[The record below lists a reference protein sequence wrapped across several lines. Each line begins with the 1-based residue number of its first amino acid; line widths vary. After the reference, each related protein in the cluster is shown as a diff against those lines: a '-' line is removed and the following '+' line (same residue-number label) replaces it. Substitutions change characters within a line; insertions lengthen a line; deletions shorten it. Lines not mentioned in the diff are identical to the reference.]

1 MLEDLKNGVGLKT
14 VVETHQLANRRCVEH
29 TLHRLQGEP
38 MYMQPDPKKFAF
50 VRYITRWLKHDEE
63 GLYDEAFQ
71 WPYEKRVNI
80 FRMPRRGAKI
90 TDPQL
95 ENCLLD
101 VVTECGQEPP
111 GTCS

>member
-1 MLEDLKNGVGLKT
+1 MKT
-14 VVETHQLANRRCVEH
+14 VVETHQLANRRCVKY

-38 MYMQPDPKKFAF
+38 MYKQPDPKKIAF
-50 VRYITRWLKHDEE
+50 VCQVHHALDEE

-71 WPYEKRVNI
+71 WPYEKRVNT
-80 FRMPRRGAKI
+80 FRLTRRGAKI

-95 ENCLLD
+95 ENCLLE
-101 VVTECGQEPP
+101 VVAECGKEPP

>member
-1 MLEDLKNGVGLKT
+1 MEFGLKT

-29 TLHRLQGEP
+29 TLHHLQGEP
-38 MYMQPDPKKFAF
+38 MYMQPIRKNSRLF
-50 VRYITRWLKHDEE
+50 VRFITRWLKHDEE
-63 GLYDEAFQ
+63 GLYDKAFQ
-71 WPYEKRVNI
+71 WPYEKRVNT

-95 ENCLLD
+95 ENFLLE
-101 VVTECGQEPP
+101 VVAECGKEPP